1 MQRCHPAILPS
12 RALALA
18 LAFAPLFAHGA
29 LLAEPPAAQV
39 TVDEVVCRY
48 SAASADCPDAGQAP
62 AAAAEPVTRAFSFQ
76 RPGQGQAITGQ
87 PAASAATATAPP
99 RPSARPVFKPKPSP
113 GVSRNDLLVSF
124 ENNSFELTAQ
134 AKVNIAVFARALLTP
149 QLAGRRFEIAGHTN
163 ATGPRDYNLE
173 LSQRRAEAVAD
184 FLQSQGVALTR
195 LVLHGYGFDRP
206 LAETAPAEPRNR
218 RVEANLLPAE

>member
-1 MQRCHPAILPS
+1 MLRCILALG
-12 RALALA
+12 ALAA
-18 LAFAPLFAHGA
+18 GSAAFAG
-29 LLAEPPAAQV
+29 PPAAQV

-48 SAASADCPDAGQAP
+48 TSDCPETPP
-62 AAAAEPVTRAFSFQ
+62 AAAQEVQTRAFTFQ
-76 RPGQGQAITGQ
+76 KPGQGQTISGR
-87 PAASAATATAPP
+87 PAASPGATPAAT
-99 RPSARPVFKPKPSP
+99 RPSVKPVFKPRPSP

-134 AKVNIAVFARALLTP
+134 AKANIAVFARALQTP

-163 ATGPRDYNLE
+163 ATGPRDYNLD

-184 FLQSQGVALTR
+184 FLESQGVALSR

-206 LAETAPAEPRNR
+206 LADTEPAQPQNR
-218 RVEANLLPAE
+218 RVEANLLPAD